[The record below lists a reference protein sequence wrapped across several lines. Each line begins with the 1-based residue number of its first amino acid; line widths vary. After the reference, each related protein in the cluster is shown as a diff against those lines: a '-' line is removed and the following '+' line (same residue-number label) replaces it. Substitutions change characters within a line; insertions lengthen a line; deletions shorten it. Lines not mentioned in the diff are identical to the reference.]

1 MPDRAAVG
9 HVTALAYVAATAA
22 TVLGAVTHR
31 PALQYVAKPAMMPIL
46 ALRVRAHDDPALA
59 IGLAAATLGDVAMIE
74 PDDDRRVR
82 LGASGFAVMHAA
94 WSTRL
99 WRTGSRVRPVVAAT
113 RAAGW
118 AGGVAIARRRA
129 PGMLPVTATYG
140 GLVATTAT
148 LGADGTRDAAVGSTL
163 FLISDALVLAR
174 RAGSPRWADVLE
186 AAVLVTYAS
195 AQWLLVRGLSEPVR
209 TAGRRSRGRGGT
221 ASGRDPRRTR

>member
-31 PALQYVAKPAMMPIL
+31 PALQYVVKPAMMPIL
-46 ALRVRAHDDPALA
+46 ALRARAHDDPTLA
-59 IGLAAATLGDVAMIE
+59 IGLAAATVGDVAMIE

-82 LGASGFAVMHAA
+82 LGASCFAVMQSA

-99 WRTGSRVRPVVAAT
+99 WRTGSRVRPLVAAT

-140 GLVATTAT
+140 GLVATTAV
-148 LGADGTRDAAVGSTL
+148 LGADGTRGAAVGSTL

-174 RAGSPRWADVLE
+174 RAGSPRWADALE
-186 AAVLVTYAS
+186 AAVLVTYAA
-195 AQWLLVRGLSEPVR
+195 AQWLLVRGMSDPVR
-209 TAGRRSRGRGGT
+209 TTGRRSRGPGGT
-221 ASGRDPRRTR
+221 ASARDPRRSR